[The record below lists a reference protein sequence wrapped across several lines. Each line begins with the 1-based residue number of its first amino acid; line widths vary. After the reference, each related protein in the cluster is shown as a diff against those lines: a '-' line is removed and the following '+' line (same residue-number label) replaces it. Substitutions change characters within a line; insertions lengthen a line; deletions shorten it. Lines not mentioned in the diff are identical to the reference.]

1 MEITRYFDYCIETL
15 KQCQNVGYR
24 QPLPE
29 PMIMGAIL
37 QVKIITSI
45 PVGQDDCFSEVS
57 QTGLN
62 VAIALL

>member
-45 PVGQDDCFSEVS
+45 PVG
-57 QTGLN
+57 
-62 VAIALL
+62 